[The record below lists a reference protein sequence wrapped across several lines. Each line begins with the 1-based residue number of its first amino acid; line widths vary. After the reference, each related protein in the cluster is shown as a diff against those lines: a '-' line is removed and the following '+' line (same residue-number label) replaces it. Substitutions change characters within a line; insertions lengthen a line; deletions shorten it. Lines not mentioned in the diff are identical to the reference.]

1 MTCTN
6 YQIQNSKDSSVFAII
21 FNIPALL
28 VFAKLLQIVRIKI
41 KLLQDPMV
49 NLNYNM
55 LTMHMYQT
63 IYTVSIIRIIKAIG
77 IMLYSIATLIQIH
90 KENCYNY
97 DLLTV
102 LLQVNIVITYIEM
115 TFDAVIMYLITIELL
130 AIIMIILREKKSTL
144 PELYFIS

>member
-1 MTCTN
+1 
-6 YQIQNSKDSSVFAII
+6 
-21 FNIPALL
+21 
-28 VFAKLLQIVRIKI
+28 
-41 KLLQDPMV
+41 MV

-77 IMLYSIATLIQIH
+77 IILYSVATLIQIH
-90 KENCYNY
+90 SQNCYNY

-115 TFDAVIMYLITIELL
+115 TFDSVIMYLITIELL